1 MTTQQSVE
9 RETFVL
15 DASVFLHDPR
25 ALDHLRNCDVVIPFA
40 VIEQLDQMKKLD
52 GTKGMNS
59 RRSLQYLDDLRR
71 FGSFREGIKIS
82 DNQIVKILSTVPEI
96 IRNIS
101 CRFDPEILEHQVLA
115 VANYLHRQNAK
126 KTILL
131 SKDLHMRVKANI
143 LGIKTMDF
151 VETEKNDVLFD
162 NRFKGYRNIDAPEGL
177 IKDCCCNGSRYP
189 LEKIFSDV
197 DGIDLAGLMANE
209 FVIMANGNRK
219 YLGRY
224 DGNGD
229 LCRHKW
235 EMPNSC
241 GIWPK
246 NIEQI
251 MAYHLLTDPSVQVVT
266 LTGKAGTGKTMLA
279 LLAGL
284 SQTSNGKKMY
294 EKILFSRPIIS
305 IGNDL
310 GYLSGDKEDKL
321 SSWMKSCSDNLYFIL
336 SRAESMGIKRKKKNK
351 SEDAVQLEAL
361 TFIRGRSICGRYY
374 IVDEAQNLTPFEVKT
389 IISRAGEGTKFVLL
403 GDPGQIDNPYV
414 DAESNGLTHAVR
426 KLSPLSIHGHIT
438 LLGGC
443 RSNLADVAASYL

>member
-1 MTTQQSVE
+1 MTTQQSAE
-9 RETFVL
+9 RKILVP
-15 DASVFLHDPR
+15 DASVFLHNPMAVNCLND
-25 ALDHLRNCDVVIPFA
+25 CDVVIPMA
-40 VIEQLDQMKKLD
+40 VIEQLDGMKKLE
-52 GTKGMNS
+52 GAKGFNA
-59 RRSLQYLDDLRR
+59 RRSLKYLDSLRE
-71 FGSFREGIKIS
+71 FGSFSEGIRLPDGKMVKIS
-82 DNQIVKILSTVPEI
+82 IAGPEI
-96 IRNIS
+96 IWGITDYFNS
-101 CRFDPEILEHQVLA
+101 KTLDHQTLA
-115 VANYLHRQNAK
+115 VVYHLHRRESGDI
-126 KTILL
+126 ILA
-131 SKDLHMRVKANI
+131 SKDLNMRVKANI
-143 LGIKTMDF
+143 LGIKTMDL
-151 VETEKNDVLFD
+151 ETEKNDVLFD

-251 MAYHLLTDPSVQVVT
+251 MAYHLLIDPNVEVVT

-284 SQTSNGKKMY
+284 SQVSNGKKMY

-310 GYLSGDKEDKL
+310 GYLSGDKENKL
-321 SSWMKSCSDNLYFIL
+321 APWMKSCSDILEFIS

-361 TFIRGRSICGRYY
+361 TFMRGRSIRGQFY
-374 IVDEAQNLTPFEVKT
+374 IIDEAQNLTPFEVKT
-389 IISRAGEGTKFVLL
+389 ILSRAEEGTKFVLI
-403 GDPGQIDNPYV
+403 GDPCQIDNPYV
-414 DAESNGLTHAVR
+414 DAESNGLTYAVK

-438 LLGGC
+438 LAGGC
-443 RSNLADVAASYL
+443 RSQLASMAADYL